1 MFQEKLDQ
9 YQKLNDERLEEKRI
23 ERETKEQMIG
33 KIIASALAQIYLNDT
48 LTS

>member
-1 MFQEKLDQ
+1 MFQEKLEQ

-33 KIIASALAQIYLNDT
+33 KITAFILAQIYFK
-48 LTS
+48 